1 MKVSI
6 YQLISF
12 FIILLFSLIF
22 SWQDIKAQKIKVWLL
37 WLSILCAFI
46 CQLICMRRDVW
57 IYILTGLLAGLFY
70 FIVRKIS
77 KDRLGLADVWFG
89 IFQGLFLPPLLLP
102 FCFAIESAAAL
113 LLNKKISRERFAFIP
128 YMSFGLILSYVIYL
142 ISY

>member
-22 SWQDIKAQKIKVWLL
+22 CWQDIKAQKIKVWLL

-46 CQLICMRRDVW
+46 CQLIFVRRDIW
-57 IYILTGLLAGLFY
+57 INILTSLMAGLFY

-77 KDRLGLADVWFG
+77 KNRLGLADVWFG
-89 IFQGLFLPPLLLP
+89 FFQGMFLTPLLLP
-102 FCFAIESAAAL
+102 FCFGAESVAAL

-128 YMSFGLILSYVIYL
+128 YMSFGLILSYIIYL
-142 ISY
+142 ISC